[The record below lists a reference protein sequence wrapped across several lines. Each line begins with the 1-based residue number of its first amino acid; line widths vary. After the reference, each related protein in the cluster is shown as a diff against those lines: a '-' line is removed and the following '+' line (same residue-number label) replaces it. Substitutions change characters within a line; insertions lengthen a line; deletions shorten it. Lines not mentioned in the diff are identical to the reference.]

1 MRGAF
6 EGTSMRVSN
15 DSSESFGFATAAS
28 RNTRIGGPPTH
39 WVGARVL
46 RFGCRHFKPETGQA
60 VIALWDAVIAPFW
73 WPQTFVDTFQDT

>member
-1 MRGAF
+1 M
-6 EGTSMRVSN
+6 
-15 DSSESFGFATAAS
+15 
-28 RNTRIGGPPTH
+28 
-39 WVGARVL
+39 